1 MAGVSRHTTL
11 GLFMYALTS
20 SGLLYFLLNYREHVE
35 SDIQGAGVAEVCVDV
50 DQHSGQPVPRATR
63 LCRWWWDG
71 KTEPW
76 YGDCCSVR
84 FNGFVYALGHKN
96 ENPWVYVAR
105 VPEREA
111 FNLEA
116 YEYWN
121 GTGWQRERLIGGLGE
136 KESIMWQTGQGQI
149 FWSEYHGCLC
159 FVYCD
164 AWWTDQ
170 VLVGRHEPCSVV
182 YPADLS
188 SRSARQSARRAR
200 GRRLRRCTRRNGIDL
215 MGVYMLQRPIH
226 TSIRVVRRWSSHIPT
241 CQRLSRLSKS

>member
-1 MAGVSRHTTL
+1 MAGVGRLTTH
-11 GLFMYALTS
+11 GLFVCALMS
-20 SGLLYFLLNYREHVE
+20 PGLLYFLLNYREHVE
-35 SDIQGAGVAEVCVDV
+35 SDIQGAGVAEVNVEV

-96 ENPWVYVAR
+96 ESPHVYVAR

-111 FNLEA
+111 FDLEA

-121 GTGWQRERLIGGLGE
+121 GTGWQRERLVGDLGD
-136 KESIMWQTGQGQI
+136 KGSIMWKTGQGQI

-164 AWWTDQ
+164 AWWSDQ
-170 VLVGRHEPCSVV
+170 VLVGCHEPCSVV
-182 YPADLS
+182 CLADVCP
-188 SRSARQSARRAR
+188 RFARQRVRRGH
-200 GRRLRRCTRRNGIDL
+200 GRMLRRCTRRNVINLTGA
-215 MGVYMLQRPIH
+215 YTLQRPIH
-226 TSIRVVRRWSSHIPT
+226 TSIRVVRRW
-241 CQRLSRLSKS
+241 